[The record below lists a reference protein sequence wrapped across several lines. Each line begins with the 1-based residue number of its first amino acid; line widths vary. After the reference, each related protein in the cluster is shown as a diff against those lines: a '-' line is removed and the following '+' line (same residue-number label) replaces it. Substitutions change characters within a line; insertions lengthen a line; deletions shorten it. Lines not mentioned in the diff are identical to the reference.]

1 MRKQVTRL
9 WHKVIHPLVER
20 GKDKVPFKTAK
31 SGEQPQGTTPLPETL
46 PLSTEG
52 LSEALQ
58 QELPPLRPPQLM
70 VGVGLSTGMQRD
82 HNEDAVLAQTLT
94 LAAGEHDLLAGVY
107 VVADG
112 MGGHQFGEVASA
124 TAVRAFAQHLYQH
137 LLNPLMQ
144 PDLEP
149 PDTPIID
156 LVTEAV
162 AAANQAVLSAA
173 PGGGTTLTAAL
184 VLGGHITLAHV
195 GDSRAYY
202 IYPDGRAQ
210 VLTRDHSLVKR
221 LEELGQL
228 TPEEAAVHPQ
238 RNVLYRALGQ
248 VEPLDPDVFQIP
260 LPKSGHLL
268 LCSDGLWGVVPEDDL
283 VRLVTQAETPTQ
295 ACEQLVYQAN
305 THGGPDNISV
315 ILLRFG
321 GG

>member
-20 GKDKVPFKTAK
+20 GKDKVPFKTTK
-31 SGEQPQGTTPLPETL
+31 TSEQPQGTAPLPETL
-46 PLSTEG
+46 PLSAEG
-52 LSEALQ
+52 LNEALQ

-94 LAAGEHDLLAGVY
+94 LASGEQDLLAGVY
-107 VVADG
+107 VIADG
-112 MGGHQFGEVASA
+112 MGGHQFGEIASA

-149 PDTPIID
+149 PDTPIIE

-162 AAANQAVLSAA
+162 AAANQAVLNAA

-248 VEPLDPDVFQIP
+248 MEPLDPDVFQIP

-268 LCSDGLWGVVPEDDL
+268 LCSDGLWGVVPEADL
-283 VRLVTQAETPTQ
+283 VQLVMQAETPTQ
-295 ACEQLVYQAN
+295 ACEQLIYQAN
-305 THGGPDNISV
+305 AHGGPDNISV
-315 ILLRFG
+315 VLLRFG